1 MATHEFLMEASAFA
15 YREGYKEGAKNL
27 SEVEDK
33 HWNEC
38 RQISEYQAEN
48 RAMKECLRELRPIL
62 RKAFFAHYE
71 HQNKAD
77 ELYDRIVKIVG
88 RE

>member
-48 RAMKECLRELRPIL
+48 RALKELLRELRPIL

-71 HQNKAD
+71 PQNKAD
-77 ELYDRIVKIVG
+77 ELYDKITEIVG